1 MYCMYDE
8 HTLHGL
14 NITLIYELPYFR
26 TLNAETNF
34 PTTMTFLRTS
44 EHLKP
49 TTTMLYCPFKLQD
62 IRGGTSMRR
71 NIPIPSYSAGQEC
84 SLGYKVKG
92 QNKLKAQLYHISSR

>member
-1 MYCMYDE
+1 MKMESTSSSDSGE
-8 HTLHGL
+8 VENGFKAQILHY
-14 NITLIYELPYFR
+14 IP
-26 TLNAETNF
+26 
-34 PTTMTFLRTS
+34 LRTS

>member
-1 MYCMYDE
+1 MKMESISTSDSGE
-8 HTLHGL
+8 VENGFKAQILHY
-14 NITLIYELPYFR
+14 IP
-26 TLNAETNF
+26 
-34 PTTMTFLRTS
+34 LRTS

>member
-1 MYCMYDE
+1 MKMESTSSSDSGE
-8 HTLHGL
+8 VENGFKAQILHY
-14 NITLIYELPYFR
+14 IP
-26 TLNAETNF
+26 
-34 PTTMTFLRTS
+34 LRTS

-62 IRGGTSMRR
+62 IRGTSMTEPTVY
-71 NIPIPSYSAGQEC
+71 IPIPSYSAGQEC